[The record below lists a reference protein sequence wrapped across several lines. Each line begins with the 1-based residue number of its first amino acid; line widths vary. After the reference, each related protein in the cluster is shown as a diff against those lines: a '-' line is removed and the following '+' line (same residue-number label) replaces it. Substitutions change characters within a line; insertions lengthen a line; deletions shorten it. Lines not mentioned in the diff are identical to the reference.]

1 MEYGLCIFCCFYV
14 LLMVI
19 RLSLGY
25 GCFKWCYMEV
35 ISYII
40 FVEGVFLMRI
50 GLLLLFIVL
59 ESRCYKVLKFFFFFY
74 FGWNFWFFFFL
85 NNYYILI
92 IFFFYVSGWDGV
104 GIFEIFIINLNVIN
118 VCFRLFYIS
127 NIIIKLFLLGK

>member
-1 MEYGLCIFCCFYV
+1 
-14 LLMVI
+14 MVI

-59 ESRCYKVLKFFFFFY
+59 ESRCYKVLKFFFIILDEI
-74 FGWNFWFFFFL
+74 FGFFFF
-85 NNYYILI
+85 
-92 IFFFYVSGWDGV
+92 
-104 GIFEIFIINLNVIN
+104 
-118 VCFRLFYIS
+118 
-127 NIIIKLFLLGK
+127 K